1 MTNSNVS
8 KPAIQEADPS
18 VLMEQKNQEFDN
30 QLETLKG
37 EAKFLKGLRIEG
49 NKVVYKHLVQL
60 QQFWKE
66 ANKHVN
72 YLDQYYEKKKY
83 KRQVNHGINF
93 APLIE
98 QIWGEKCLSTNK
110 INRWSRALNKVH
122 AEYESN
128 PFYQEDTVNKLVAF
142 IENSKGV
149 NGLADYG
156 TKPGDLGDEVADEI
170 ADAELTKKSTY
181 LESEIENLNA
191 AALTYY
197 ANFGASKRQKF
208 NGYVPVGENDLS
220 VMLVK
225 KHMTGDFIVIDAS
238 PENASTKKLIGEKYA
253 ANFSCLYVSLRALF
267 ETMAT
272 QCLPGRLQS
281 AYKRVLDFDRKSKEK
296 KINSAIR
303 RLTYKD
309 SDKSFIM
316 SPILGYS
323 GVVTIAKPK
332 ATVIESVG
340 CDVFMSTVSRRAVET
355 EIIGPRKFNLYAP
368 KPLDKHQPIPP
379 SDQFSHKVILTSSVD
394 ESKKIPVIFDSQVSK
409 KELADQLTVD
419 QDALNNP
426 IWEIKVNGVWV
437 QELHHK
443 FTQHWVKSHGNHLKR
458 DHQKTFQLQLQ
469 NNNIRIKFF
478 DEEGLY
484 AYNAPFVVNSDAVQ
498 GTDCEQRYL
507 SSDFATAIY
516 AIGQFELVGDVTFTQ
531 HNELLGIHYETDAAA
546 YSVYIPGC
554 DEKANRYRTGLIKYK
569 LQLAE
574 PDPTEK
580 YCDQSDEEIG
590 DEFNEP
596 A

>member
-197 ANFGASKRQKF
+197 TNFGASKRQKF
-208 NGYVPVGENDLS
+208 NGYVPAGENDLS
-220 VMLVK
+220 VLLVK
-225 KHMTGDFIVIDAS
+225 KYMTGDFIVIDAR

-253 ANFSCLYVSLRALF
+253 TNFSCLYVSLRALF

-281 AYKRVLDFDRKSKEK
+281 AYKRVLDFDRKNKEK
-296 KINSAIR
+296 ESNSAIR

-332 ATVIESVG
+332 ATVIESIG
-340 CDVFMSTVSRRAVET
+340 CDVFMSTVSRRAVEAN
-355 EIIGPRKFNLYAP
+355 IIGPRKFNLYEP
-368 KPLDKHQPIPP
+368 KPLDKYQPIPS
-379 SDQFSHKVILTSSVD
+379 SDQFSHVLNLTSRVVED
-394 ESKKIPVIFDSQVSK
+394 KKIPVIFDSQVSK

-419 QDALNNP
+419 LDALNNP
-426 IWEIKVNGVWV
+426 IWEIKVNGDWV

-443 FTQHWVKSHGNHLKR
+443 FTQQWVKSHGNHLKR
-458 DHQKTFQLQLQ
+458 DHQKTFQFQLQ
-469 NNNIRIKFF
+469 NNNVRIKFF
-478 DEEGLY
+478 DEEGVY
-484 AYNAPFVVNSDAVQ
+484 AYNATFAVNSDAVQ

-531 HNELLGIHYETDAAA
+531 HKELLGIHYETDAAA

-569 LQLAE
+569 LQLAKA
-574 PDPTEK
+574 DATDQ
-580 YCDQSDEEIG
+580 YSGQSDDEIG
-590 DEFNEP
+590 EEFNEP

>member
-1 MTNSNVS
+1 MTNSTVI
-8 KPAIQEADPS
+8 KPANQDTDPS
-18 VLMEQKNQEFDN
+18 VLMEQKNQEFDR
-30 QLETLKG
+30 LFETLKG
-37 EAKFLKGLRIEG
+37 EAEFLKGLRIEG
-49 NKVVYKHLVQL
+49 NKGVYKHLVQL
-60 QQFWKE
+60 YLFWKE
-66 ANKHVN
+66 ANQHGD
-72 YLDQYYEKKKY
+72 YLNKYYGKDY

-93 APLIE
+93 APLID
-98 QIWGEKCLSTNK
+98 QAWGKDFNSTNK

-128 PFYQEDTVNKLVAF
+128 SFYKDDTVNKLVAF

-149 NGLADYG
+149 NGLTDYG
-156 TKPGDLGDEVADEI
+156 TKTGELGDDVADEI

-181 LESEIENLNA
+181 LEAEIEKLNA
-191 AALTYY
+191 AALNYFTIS
-197 ANFGASKRQKF
+197 GASKRQKF

-220 VMLVK
+220 VLLVK
-225 KHMTGDFIVIDAS
+225 KHVTGDFIVIDAR

-253 ANFSCLYVSLRALF
+253 TNFSCLPISLRALF

-281 AYKRVLDFDRKSKEK
+281 AYKRVLDFDRKNKDKEN
-296 KINSAIR
+296 NSAIR
-303 RLTYKD
+303 RLIYKD

-332 ATVIESVG
+332 STVIESVG
-340 CDVFMSTVSRRAVET
+340 CDVFMSTLSRRAVET
-355 EIIGPRKFNLYAP
+355 KIIGPRKFNLYEP
-368 KPLDKHQPIPP
+368 KPLDKYQPIPP
-379 SDQFSHKVILTSSVD
+379 SDQFSHVVNLTSSVD
-394 ESKKIPVIFDSQVSK
+394 ESKKIPIIFNSQVSK
-409 KELADQLTVD
+409 KELAEQLTVD

-426 IWEIKVNGVWV
+426 IWEIKVNGDWV

-443 FTQHWVKSHGNHLKR
+443 FTQQWVKSHGIHLKR

-478 DEEGLY
+478 DEEGVY
-484 AYNAPFVVNSDAVQ
+484 AYNAPFAVDSNAVQ

-516 AIGQFELVGDVTFTQ
+516 AIGQLELVGDITFTQ

-580 YCDQSDEEIG
+580 YCYQSQEEISK
-590 DEFNEP
+590 EFNEP